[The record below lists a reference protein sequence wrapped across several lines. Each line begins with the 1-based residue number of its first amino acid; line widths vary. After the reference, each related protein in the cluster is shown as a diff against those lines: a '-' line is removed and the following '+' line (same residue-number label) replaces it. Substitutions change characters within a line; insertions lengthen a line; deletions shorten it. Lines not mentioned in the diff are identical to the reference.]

1 MVLLDEATAS
11 LDPENETLI
20 QRAVGTLCAG
30 KTVIV
35 IAHRLRTVANA
46 DKIVVL
52 DSGRVAEEGTTRR
65 CSPKTG
71 CTRGC
76 GGSSRKSRRGPFP
89 PTGAMPPMSRRADER
104 MGGRESSE
112 DYLEAILVIRRLRGS
127 CRNVDIAE
135 RMGVA
140 KPSVTKALGNLAR
153 RGLAEVVGRDV
164 RLTEE
169 GGRLAEATLDKHR
182 FFERLLVESGV
193 DAETASAEACR
204 MEHCLSEDSYRR
216 FAAYL
221 GSRRDEGDGG

>member
-1 MVLLDEATAS
+1 MRDEADAS
-11 LDPENETLI
+11 
-20 QRAVGTLCAG
+20 RGS
-30 KTVIV
+30 
-35 IAHRLRTVANA
+35 RSRTIT
-46 DKIVVL
+46 K
-52 DSGRVAEEGTTRR
+52 
-65 CSPKTG
+65 
-71 CTRGC
+71 
-76 GGSSRKSRRGPFP
+76 
-89 PTGAMPPMSRRADER
+89 
-104 MGGRESSE
+104 SSE

-216 FAAYL
+216 FAASL